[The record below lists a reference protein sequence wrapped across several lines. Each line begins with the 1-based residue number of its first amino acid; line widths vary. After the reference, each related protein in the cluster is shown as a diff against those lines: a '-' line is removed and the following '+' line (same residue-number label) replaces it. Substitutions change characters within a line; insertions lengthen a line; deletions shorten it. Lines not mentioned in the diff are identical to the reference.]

1 MFTDAPLFMPTS
13 ALAEPQSSSNA
24 ARRPRDANGLRLYVY
39 PADSADRGQVESFIR
54 GIYWAHY
61 RARIRTLAP
70 VLVALCAGSRIVAAA
85 GYRAATQP
93 LFLERYLPAA
103 VEQCVHDACGAMPQ
117 RERIVEVGH
126 LASVRNGAGRM
137 LMPFLGAHLVAK
149 GFEWVVSTATAEL
162 HSLFCRL
169 GLAPLV
175 LGAADPAVLGTDA
188 TDWGSY
194 YDHQPQV
201 LAGSIVEGMAR
212 LTQDRR

>member
-1 MFTDAPLFMPTS
+1 M
-13 ALAEPQSSSNA
+13 
-24 ARRPRDANGLRLYVY
+24 
-39 PADSADRGQVESFIR
+39 
-54 GIYWAHY
+54 
-61 RARIRTLAP
+61 
-70 VLVALCAGSRIVAAA
+70 
-85 GYRAATQP
+85 
-93 LFLERYLPAA
+93 
-103 VEQCVHDACGAMPQ
+103 HDACGAMPQ

>member
-1 MFTDAPLFMPTS
+1 MAI
-13 ALAEPQSSSNA
+13 Q
-24 ARRPRDANGLRLYVY
+24 
-39 PADSADRGQVESFIR
+39 I
-54 GIYWAHY
+54 
-61 RARIRTLAP
+61 
-70 VLVALCAGSRIVAAA
+70 
-85 GYRAATQP
+85 
-93 LFLERYLPAA
+93 
-103 VEQCVHDACGAMPQ
+103 Q
-117 RERIVEVGH
+117 REFVSLESPT
-126 LASVRNGAGRM
+126 SVRNGAGRM

>member
-1 MFTDAPLFMPTS
+1 MFTDAPPFMS
-13 ALAEPQSSSNA
+13 ASPVAEPRSSSNA
-24 ARRPRDANGLRLYVY
+24 ARPRDANGLRLCVY
-39 PADSADRGQVESFIR
+39 PTETAHRGQVESFIR
-54 GIYWAHY
+54 DIYWAHY

-70 VLVALCAGSRIVAAA
+70 VLVALSAGGRIVAAA

-103 VEQCVHDACGAMPQ
+103 VEQCVHDACGVMPH

-137 LMPFLGAHLVAK
+137 LMPFLGAHLVAN

-175 LGAADPAVLGTDA
+175 LGAADPAVLGADA
-188 TDWGSY
+188 ADWGSY

-201 LAGSIVEGMAR
+201 LAGSIVEGMAH
-212 LTQDRR
+212 LTRDRR